1 MNRARYDSIPFEVA
15 QLLNQHLLSDAR
27 DRPLQLGKTK
37 SASIEEMKD
46 DYHLPPAFQHS
57 ECLFDTRGRHVWRHV
72 T

>member
-1 MNRARYDSIPFEVA
+1 
-15 QLLNQHLLSDAR
+15 
-27 DRPLQLGKTK
+27 
-37 SASIEEMKD
+37 MKD